1 MKLHVFLAICS
12 QNKAAAISL
21 AVLVSSV
28 VGGGFYA
35 STPNGQDVFQQIV
48 QTLPQTAAQAPAQ
61 ESIMAISP
69 SVKEET
75 NIVIARA
82 TVALLAADQ
91 QTQYV
96 PGRFAAIY
104 NMYPALFTK
113 PDGSLVFGTETIITP
128 TTAPTTAATTAAT
141 TAPTTAATTAT
152 TTAAT
157 TAMTTAATT
166 ATEKTPKTTQKTTQT
181 AAPAATTAAP
191 AATTAA
197 PAATTA
203 APAATTAAPAA
214 TTAAPAAT
222 TAAPAATTA
231 APAAPAATGDS
242 SGSYSSDMAYAILDL
257 VNAQRAAA
265 GLPGLTWND
274 TLAESA
280 RIRSSEIV
288 VKWSHTRPDGSAW
301 YTAGSQTEMGENL
314 AYGQSTTQQVIDE
327 WMASPGHAENIL
339 RSTFTQMGV
348 SCYYCNGTYYWAQHF
363 A

>member
-82 TVALLAADQ
+82 TVALLAAEQ

-128 TTAPTTAATTAAT
+128 TTAAATETTTAPTTAAT
-141 TAPTTAATTAT
+141 TAPTTAPTTV
-152 TTAAT
+152 
-157 TAMTTAATT
+157 ATT
-166 ATEKTPKTTQKTTQT
+166 ATEKPPKTTQT
-181 AAPAATTAAP
+181 AAPTATTAAPASTTAAPTATTAAP

-197 PAATTA
+197 PTATTA
-203 APAATTAAPAA
+203 APTA

-231 APAAPAATGDS
+231 APAAPAAMGDS

-314 AYGQSTTQQVIDE
+314 AFGQSTTQQVIDE

>member
-35 STPNGQDVFQQIV
+35 STPNGQDVYQQIV

-128 TTAPTTAATTAAT
+128 TTAAATETTTAPTTAAT

-152 TTAAT
+152 
-157 TAMTTAATT
+157 
-166 ATEKTPKTTQKTTQT
+166 EKPPKTTQT

-191 AATTAA
+191 T
-197 PAATTA
+197 
-203 APAATTAAPAA
+203 
-214 TTAAPAAT
+214 
-222 TAAPAATTA
+222 
-231 APAAPAATGDS
+231 APAATGDS

-265 GLPGLTWND
+265 GLPGVTWND
-274 TLAESA
+274 TLADSA

-301 YTAGSQTEMGENL
+301 YTAGSQMEMGENL
-314 AYGQSTTQQVIDE
+314 AFGQTTTQQVIDE

>member
-35 STPNGQDVFQQIV
+35 STPNGQDVYQQIV

-96 PGRFAAIY
+96 PGRFAVIY

-113 PDGSLVFGTETIITP
+113 PDGSLVFGTETIIT
-128 TTAPTTAATTAAT
+128 
-141 TAPTTAATTAT
+141 PTTAATTAT